1 MSDRH
6 ITPETKQA
14 FDTDGF
20 VYLSAFLDKN
30 ETAELKSKLE
40 RYVRE
45 VVPGVPPADKF
56 YEDKANNLTLKQ
68 LVRMN
73 EHDDY
78 FHRLCHGSRF
88 EKLASLLMG
97 GEVVSKGVEYF
108 NKPPKIGR
116 ATPPHQDGYY
126 FMINPCEA
134 VTIWLAL
141 DDVDDENG
149 CLRYVRGS
157 HRQGM
162 RAHRRTDTLGFSQG
176 IGDYGD
182 SDAAN
187 EVKFHAHPGDALV
200 HHAVTIHRADG
211 NVSENRT
218 RQAIGLV
225 YYSAAAKEDRIA
237 QRAYQEKLEREL
249 AASGKI

>member
-1 MSDRH
+1 MSDRQLN
-6 ITPETKQA
+6 PETKQA
-14 FDTDGF
+14 FDRDGF
-20 VYLSAFLDKN
+20 VYLSAFLDKQ
-30 ETAELKSKLE
+30 ETAELKSRLE

-56 YEDKANNLTLKQ
+56 YEDKANNTTLKQ

-73 EHDDY
+73 EHDEY
-78 FHRLCHGSRF
+78 FHGLCHGSRF
-88 EKLASLLMG
+88 EKLAQLLLG
-97 GEVVSKGVEYF
+97 GDVVSKGVEYF

-126 FMINPCEA
+126 FMIDPCEA

-157 HRQGM
+157 HLKGL
-162 RAHRRTDTLGFSQG
+162 RAHLRTDTLGFSQG
-176 IGDYGD
+176 IGDFGD
-182 SDAAN
+182 ADTAE

-200 HHAVTIHRADG
+200 HHAMTIHRAEG
-211 NVSENRT
+211 NTSENRT

-225 YYSAAAKEDRIA
+225 YYSAAAKQDRIA
-237 QRAYQEKLEREL
+237 LRAYQEKLEREL
-249 AASGKI
+249 AAAGKI